1 MIRRSVFRLAILGAV
16 AGGLS
21 ACLQPVHAPQLGIGG
36 GTIAKELAQVSVA
49 PIEGFLGY
57 NLKSELDYL
66 LTNGAPAGD
75 TRYLLTVKT
84 QQTGATSIIDAQ
96 TARPQSVT
104 LQAEATY
111 ELKDTQT
118 GVIRA
123 SGRTFGSANYDRSGQ
138 RFATIR
144 AQRDAEER
152 LGKAL
157 AERLRLI
164 VIGALS
170 NNAAPRR
177 PGPAPAL
184 SQPIDPWD
192 EAPARNPGDETG

>member
-1 MIRRSVFRLAILGAV
+1 MIRRVVLRMVVFGAM

-21 ACLQPVHAPQLGIGG
+21 ACLQPVHAPQLGLSGG
-36 GTIAKELAQVSVA
+36 SIARELAQVSVA
-49 PIEGFLGY
+49 PIDGYLGY
-57 NLKSELDYL
+57 SLKSELDYL
-66 LTNGAPAGD
+66 LTNGAPASG

-84 QQTGATSIIDAQ
+84 QQAGATSIIDAA

-111 ELKDTQT
+111 ELKDTT
-118 GVIRA
+118 NGTIRA

-152 LGKAL
+152 LGKSL
-157 AERLRLI
+157 AERLRLV

-170 NNAAPRR
+170 NPAPTRAS
-177 PGPAPAL
+177 PAPAL
-184 SQPIDPWD
+184 SPPIDPWD
-192 EAPARNPGDETG
+192 DTPARDPGDETG